1 MPYADHQGVR
11 GFDLISYFQG
21 QLRWGPIVVFVR
33 PERVVRQFRYI
44 QTIPPPPVSAS
55 LSYEEIDDRW
65 MNFSDHVAPAGEI
78 RVVLGQVS
86 ADYMDWFF
94 QISHPF
100 VTPTQAGDQPRHPPA
115 PHDEEYV
122 EPHIPEVPVASDLPR
137 HSVVRLVGLMFYKLI
152 FI

>member
-1 MPYADHQGVR
+1 MH
-11 GFDLISYFQG
+11 
-21 QLRWGPIVVFVR
+21 
-33 PERVVRQFRYI
+33 
-44 QTIPPPPVSAS
+44 
-55 LSYEEIDDRW
+55 
-65 MNFSDHVAPAGEI
+65 FSDHVAPAGEI
-78 RVVLGQVS
+78 CVVPGQVS

-100 VTPTQAGDQPRHPPA
+100 VTLTQAGDQPRHPPT

-122 EPHIPEVPVASDLPR
+122 EPHIPEVLVAFDLPR